1 MSNTVSRKR
10 FEFQLT
16 PGANNGL
23 GIRAPLKGDAAY
35 DGMESQILDNTAAIY
50 ANLQEYQ
57 YHGSIY
63 GVIPAKRGFLNP
75 VGEWNTEE
83 VIFKGSKV
91 KITLNGEVILEGD
104 ITEANY
110 QLLIRAA
117 KVDQQKFD
125 ILSQKLADVEKKVTT
140 VEKDT
145 ASVSL
150 KGGHLKIKSVDKTNS
165 IKIGGRIMAD
175 YAFMDE
181 GDLGGTGNASEFR
194 RARLFVSGSVY
205 NDFAYKLNIDFAGN
219 GTTIKDAYLQ
229 YNGWKPASFT
239 LGHHDAPFSLET
251 FTSSKYI
258 TFIERSAAESALT
271 IGRKNGLSALSHG
284 SNWSLKG
291 MVHLEGIDN
300 ENDGQDEDYGYGLR
314 ATFAPLHEKGKVL
327 HIGAAAHHQELEE
340 KGGSAQQIAL
350 RPEVHTAGKIFKS
363 HEDTFQDYN
372 TYGVEAATVLGSFS
386 AQAEYF
392 YREYNG
398 ASSIDDQSIN
408 TWYVYGSYF
417 LTGESR
423 PYSVKSG
430 SFSRLKPK
438 SVVGQGGYGAWEIG
452 LRYSDI
458 DLEDNGLG
466 DKGDITTVGLNW
478 YATPTVRFMA
488 NYTSADVD
496 GQSDDFDAF
505 HFRSQIDF

>member
-1 MSNTVSRKR
+1 MKLKTSS
-10 FEFQLT
+10 LLICSLLL
-16 PGANNGL
+16 GA
-23 GIRAPLKGDAAY
+23 
-35 DGMESQILDNTAAIY
+35 TA
-50 ANLQEYQ
+50 
-57 YHGSIY
+57 
-63 GVIPAKRGFLNP
+63 IPAQAGNDAML
-75 VGEWNTEE
+75 TL
-83 VIFKGSKV
+83 FKVLRDK
-91 KITLNGEVILEGD
+91 GD

-110 QLLIRAA
+110 QLLVSAA
-117 KVDQQKFD
+117 KIDQQQFD
-125 ILSQKLADVEKKVTT
+125 QLSQKLADVEKKVASAEKESTT
-140 VEKDT
+140 
-145 ASVSL
+145 VSL
-150 KGGHLKIKSVDKTNS
+150 KGNHLKIKSADKTTTM
-165 IKIGGRIMAD
+165 KVGGRIMVD
-175 YAFMDE
+175 YALMDE
-181 GDLGGTGNASEFR
+181 DDLGNTGNASEFR
-194 RARLFVSGSVY
+194 RARLFVAGTAY

-219 GTTIKDAYLQ
+219 ATTIKDAYLQ

-271 IGRKNGLSALSHG
+271 IGRRNGLSALSHG

-300 ENDGQDEDYGYGLR
+300 DGEDEDEDYSQDEDYGYGLR

-327 HIGAAAHHQELEE
+327 HIGAAAHHQELEAS
-340 KGGSAQQIAL
+340 GGDVAQISL
-350 RPEVHTAGKIFKS
+350 RPEVHTPKKIFKS
-363 HEDTFQDYN
+363 HKDTFQDYN

-392 YREYNG
+392 YRDYNG
-398 ASSIDDQSIN
+398 ASGIDDQSLN

-430 SFSRLKPK
+430 SFGRIKPK
-438 SVVGQGGYGAWEIG
+438 SVVGQGGHGAWEIG

-478 YATPTVRFMA
+478 YATPTIRFMA

-496 GQSDDFDAF
+496 GQNDDFEAL